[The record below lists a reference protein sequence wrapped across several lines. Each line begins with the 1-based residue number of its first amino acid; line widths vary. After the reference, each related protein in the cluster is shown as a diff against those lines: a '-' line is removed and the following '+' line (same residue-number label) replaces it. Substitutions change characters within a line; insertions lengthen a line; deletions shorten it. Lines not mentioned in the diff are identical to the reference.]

1 MIAKI
6 FGVDFDQ
13 VVEVTVLLIVLYL
26 VLSRAQGFS
35 SMVRSMASAYTS
47 SVKALQGR

>member
-13 VVEVTVLLIVLYL
+13 IMEFTVLLIVLYL

-35 SMVRSMASAYTS
+35 SMVRSMSSAYTS